1 MKIKI
6 TTAYFWVIPKGKKR
20 LPVYVTTTTHDS
32 KTSPEARRGEGL
44 RCMREVESLF
54 SAVWQRTGCNKTIY
68 FRHSH
73 MGPHLYWDQS
83 EVQLPRRNRFPQ
95 QAAGQISPNPLLVGF
110 IQDPQIL
117 RLERIKQ
124 LNEVHLS
131 LCQVTCVVQF
141 GPLPRTGGG
150 RGVGTTKLQV

>member
-1 MKIKI
+1 M
-6 TTAYFWVIPKGKKR
+6 
-20 LPVYVTTTTHDS
+20 
-32 KTSPEARRGEGL
+32 SPEARRGEGL
-44 RCMREVESLF
+44 RCMREAESLF
-54 SAVWQRTGCNKTIY
+54 SAGWQRTGCNKIIY

-95 QAAGQISPNPLLVGF
+95 QAAGQISLNPLLMGF

-124 LNEVHLS
+124 QLNEVHRS
-131 LCQVTCVVQF
+131 LCQLTCGPMRTAAQDWGRPLNYRFKLNVNENDKRKWKFTKKDTLGGDANWYVQSAC
-141 GPLPRTGGG
+141 
-150 RGVGTTKLQV
+150 